1 MEFNSQS
8 FPSVSVIILNWNA
21 KTYLGDCLTALENQT
36 YQNFRVVLVDN
47 GSTDSSV
54 DFVRTD
60 FPDIAVYRTRRNL
73 GFAGGNN
80 IALRHLESDIA
91 FVLNP
96 DVVLAADCLQQVV
109 ESMNADRTIGITGCK
124 LWYPGGELL
133 QHAGG
138 FVSRPRAIPGHFGI
152 RESDTGQHDTM
163 RDVDYVIGA
172 AMGIRRETLNKIGL
186 FDDAMFLYF
195 EDVDLCTRAR
205 QAGFRVV
212 YLPLATGMH
221 VESATAIKG
230 SFTYLHRFHTGRWHY
245 LLKHFS
251 IDEVTSATLTAE
263 REWLGRTGLRER
275 QAAGI
280 AYRATLFNLQSIA
293 TARAKQGA
301 GPLSSGAW
309 SLIEQTLLELY
320 QYVRGLNPTAGSL
333 PAAVGLTK
341 TPPSTFASQVPF
353 MGRLIEVFR
362 TAWNNLAGR
371 WYVDHVR
378 QQQGEFNNLV
388 IAEMNKIE
396 QELSGRQLLID
407 ELMERQLHLRR
418 EAGVLEAGINEQLV
432 EKSLIPPASTP
443 DTVN

>member
-1 MEFNSQS
+1 MEFNPQS
-8 FPSVSVIILNWNA
+8 FPSVTVVILNWNA
-21 KTYLGDCLTALENQT
+21 KTYLGECLAALENQT
-36 YQNFRVVLVDN
+36 YRNFQVVLIDN
-47 GSTDSSV
+47 GSTDGSV
-54 DFVRTD
+54 DFVRAD
-60 FPDIAVYRTRRNL
+60 FPDVAIYRTGRNL

-80 IALRHLESDIA
+80 VVLRHLESDIA
-91 FVLNP
+91 FLLNP

-109 ESMNADRTIGITGCK
+109 ESMDADRTIGIAGCK

-138 FVSRPRAIPGHFGI
+138 YITRPRAIPGHFGI
-152 RESDTGQHDTM
+152 RESDTGRYDTL

-186 FDDAMFLYF
+186 FDEAMFLYF

-251 IDEVTSATLTAE
+251 IDEGTSATIMAE

-275 QAAGI
+275 QAVGI
-280 AYRATLFNLQSIA
+280 AYRTTLLNLQSIA

-301 GPLSSGAW
+301 GPLSSEAW
-309 SLIEQTLLELY
+309 SLIEQTLLELN

-333 PAAVGLTK
+333 PATVGLTK
-341 TPPSTFASQVPF
+341 TPSSPFASQVPF
-353 MGRLIEVFR
+353 MGRLIEGFR
-362 TAWNNLAGR
+362 AVWNNLAGR
-371 WYVDHVR
+371 WYIDHVR

-388 IAEMNKIE
+388 IAAMTKIE
-396 QELSGRQLLID
+396 QELNGRQLLID

-418 EAGVLEAGINEQLV
+418 EASALETGIHEQLV
-432 EKSLIPPASTP
+432 EMSLIPPDSTT
-443 DTVN
+443 DTVS